1 MSNQGGSDM
10 EDLDKV
16 YAKRIAEE
24 YSPKKERKAIQLK
37 KLDEKAKRPAM
48 IFAYTFGVVS
58 ALILGLGMCFVMT
71 DFGPGGTLGTVLGI
85 IIGVVGLALCGI
97 NYPIYTKILNT
108 RKQKYAFEIKK
119 LAEEIAKE

>member
-1 MSNQGGSDM
+1 M

-24 YSPKKERKAIQLK
+24 YSPKKERKVIQLK

-48 IFAYTFGVVS
+48 IFAYTFGIIG
-58 ALILGLGMCFVMT
+58 ALILGIGMSFVMT
-71 DFGPGGTLGTVLGI
+71 EFGPNGTLGTVLGI
-85 IIGVVGLALCGI
+85 VIGVTGLILCGI
-97 NYPIYTKILNT
+97 NYPIYTKILNS
-108 RKQKYAFEIKK
+108 RKQRYAYEIKE

>member
-1 MSNQGGSDM
+1 M

-16 YAKRIAEE
+16 YAKRVAEE
-24 YSPKKERKAIQLK
+24 YSPKKERKVVQLK
-37 KLDEKAKRPAM
+37 KLDEKVKRPAI
-48 IFAYTFGVVS
+48 IFAYMFGIIG
-58 ALILGLGMCFVMT
+58 AIILGIGMSFCMT
-71 DFGPGGTLGTVLGI
+71 DFGPSGNLGMIIGI

-108 RKQKYAFEIKK
+108 RKQRYAYEIKE